1 MADPNKSK
9 ALYSSGVAFLGFA
22 CFALAAT
29 AIGLPLWGYYEN
41 PQAEI
46 GTSGIDRGYF
56 GPWQMC
62 KQSYYGRTKCG
73 DSISRFH
80 PVEMVKIAG
89 YFAIAGTLSLAV
101 FCILSIVQLA
111 MVVSKEKVVVAY
123 SKTVATK
130 LVFAFAATLLAI
142 MAAGLF
148 ALQTD
153 DKDNSYQVTRGES
166 FYMQIGLI
174 VLNFLLFVAAIYDLI
189 FSRRLGGDPTVSRRD
204 PSGVEATTFNN
215 PAFKEKKSKNPRGGS
230 GAGDGAG
237 VGGSGRISVTDASGK
252 PYAGATTNGSTMS
265 MTPTISSNG
274 STIIPVRSPLRSSL
288 KKPRSANGNGAGGG
302 AGGLGIQN
310 PGFSGTSP
318 TLSRNGSVK
327 KVRIQTQSTAV

>member
-9 ALYSSGVAFLGFA
+9 ALYSSLVAFLGFA

-80 PVEMVKIAG
+80 PVETVKIAG
-89 YFAIAGTLSLAV
+89 YFAIADTLSLAV

-123 SKTVATK
+123 SKTVVTK

-142 MAAGLF
+142 IAAGLF

-174 VLNFLLFVAAIYDLI
+174 ILNFLLFVAAIYDLI
-189 FSRRLGGDPTVSRRD
+189 FSRRLGGDPTISHRD

-215 PAFKEKKSKNPRGGS
+215 PAFKEKRSMNPRGG
-230 GAGDGAG
+230 GGVG
-237 VGGSGRISVTDASGK
+237 VGGSGKISVTDASGK
-252 PYAGATTNGSTMS
+252 PYLSGTTNGSTMS
-265 MTPTISSNG
+265 MTTTLSSNG
-274 STIIPVRSPLRSSL
+274 SSITPVIRSPLRSSL
-288 KKPRSANGNGAGGG
+288 KKPRSANGNGTGGG
-302 AGGLGIQN
+302 VGGLGIQN

>member
-29 AIGLPLWGYYEN
+29 AIGLPLWGYFES
-41 PQAEI
+41 PQGDIA
-46 GTSGIDRGYF
+46 TSGMDRGYF

-80 PVEMVKIAG
+80 PVETVRIAG
-89 YFAIAGTLSLAV
+89 YFAITGTLSLAI

-111 MVVSKEKVVVAY
+111 MVVSKEKVVIAY
-123 SKTVATK
+123 SKTVVTK

-142 MAAGLF
+142 IAAGLF

-189 FSRRLGGDPTVSRRD
+189 FSRRLGGDPTISHRD

-215 PAFKEKKSKNPRGGS
+215 PAFKEKRSMNPRGG
-230 GAGDGAG
+230 
-237 VGGSGRISVTDASGK
+237 GGSGGKISVTDASGK
-252 PYAGATTNGSTMS
+252 PYLSGATNGSTMS
-265 MTPTISSNG
+265 MTTTLSSNG
-274 STIIPVRSPLRSSL
+274 SSITPVIRSPLRSSL
-288 KKPRSANGNGAGGG
+288 KKPRPTNGTGGG
-302 AGGLGIQN
+302 GGGNGLGIQN

>member
-29 AIGLPLWGYYEN
+29 AIGLPLWGYFEN
-41 PQAEI
+41 PTAEI
-46 GTSGIDRGYF
+46 GASGIDRGYF

-80 PVEMVKIAG
+80 PEDTVRIAG
-89 YFAIAGTLSLAV
+89 FFALAGTLSLAV
-101 FCILSIVQLA
+101 FCVLSIVQLA
-111 MVVSKEKVVVAY
+111 MVVSREKVVIPY
-123 SKTVATK
+123 SKTVVTK

-142 MAAGLF
+142 IAAGLF

-153 DKDNSYQVTRGES
+153 DRDNSYQVTRGES
-166 FYMQIGLI
+166 FYMQICLI
-174 VLNFLLFVAAIYDLI
+174 ILNFLLFVAAIYDLI
-189 FSRRLGGDPTVSRRD
+189 FSRRMGGDPTISHRD
-204 PSGVEATTFNN
+204 PTGVEATTFNN
-215 PAFKEKKSKNPRGGS
+215 PAFKEKRSMNPRGT
-230 GAGDGAG
+230 
-237 VGGSGRISVTDASGK
+237 ISVTDASGK
-252 PYAGATTNGSTMS
+252 PYLSGGVTNGGSTMS
-265 MTPTISSNG
+265 MTTTLSSNG
-274 STIIPVRSPLRSSL
+274 SSVMSPAVRSPLRSSL
-288 KKPRSANGNGAGGG
+288 KKPRQPTNGNGF
-302 AGGLGIQN
+302 GIQN

>member
-80 PVEMVKIAG
+80 PVETVKIAG
-89 YFAIAGTLSLAV
+89 YFAIVGTLSLAV

-142 MAAGLF
+142 IAAGLF

-189 FSRRLGGDPTVSRRD
+189 FSRRLGGDPTISHRD

-215 PAFKEKKSKNPRGGS
+215 PAFKEKSSMNPRGG
-230 GAGDGAG
+230 GAG
-237 VGGSGRISVTDASGK
+237 VGGSGKISVTDASGK
-252 PYAGATTNGSTMS
+252 PYSRGTTNGSTMS
-265 MTPTISSNG
+265 MTPTLSSNG
-274 STIIPVRSPLRSSL
+274 STITPVVRSPLRSSL
-288 KKPRSANGNGAGGG
+288 KKPRSANGNVAG
-302 AGGLGIQN
+302 GGLGIQN